1 MLAGLTAERRGEK
14 IPNMSYGT
22 KTEEQNICSHMC
34 EQRKNKTRFN
44 GETTLIFRFLGRMYN
59 RWDGMRKSLYLQGLW
74 KINNACTHKNNG
86 LYITGIMI
94 FRCGMRRNDC
104 SMRIKI
110 KIKKLQFGHT
120 AWYKN
125 CHDAAVMPGIIYK
138 IQRKTSKSPGKG
150 RVYGV

>member
-1 MLAGLTAERRGEK
+1 MEQKRKNRTYVLTCANRE
-14 IPNMSYGT
+14 
-22 KTEEQNICSHMC
+22 
-34 EQRKNKTRFN
+34 KNKTRFN

-74 KINNACTHKNNG
+74 EINNACSHKNNG
-86 LYITGIMI
+86 LYITEIMI